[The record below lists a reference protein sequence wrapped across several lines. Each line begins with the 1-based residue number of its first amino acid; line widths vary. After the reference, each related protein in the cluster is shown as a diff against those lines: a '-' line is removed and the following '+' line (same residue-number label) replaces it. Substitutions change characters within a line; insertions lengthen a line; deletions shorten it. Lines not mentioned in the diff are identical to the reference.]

1 MKRIELRGEHLRAS
15 RTGGVSLRKQARLG
29 QYNVTANT
37 AHGVRLSRR
46 IAKGTNL
53 ALQNGQL
60 RLRGRYGKGPT
71 KLNLAKSGLSVSTRN
86 ALGTFNWTRPQY
98 SSANVLGVNVRGR
111 KAANMQLV
119 FMLFQAVVL
128 VFKVLAFLLVT
139 LPPMLV
145 AFGGQ
150 VAEVCERVG
159 AKLRLRA
166 QAAWLERT
174 AAASQTA
181 LPALAG
187 EKLQHALLYVVGY
200 WGSGHDAEAPNA
212 KLAAALPPGEV
223 GTRLDAT
230 LDQLG
235 TEDAKKAVL
244 GMFAWLASR
253 YVRQAPASEQA
264 ETLLQADELCLE
276 AGGRTTIQDRMIAQF
291 AQLANVALVPA
302 TA

>member
-53 ALQNGQL
+53 AMQNGQL

-71 KLNLAKSGLSVSTRN
+71 KLNLAKSGVSVSTRN
-86 ALGTFNWTRPQY
+86 ALGTFNWTKPQY
-98 SSANVLGVNVRGR
+98 SSANVLGVNLRGR

-139 LPPMLV
+139 VPPMLV
-145 AFGGQ
+145 ALGGQ
-150 VAEVCERVG
+150 VAEVCERV
-159 AKLRLRA
+159 AARLRLRM

-174 AAASQTA
+174 AAASRTA

-187 EKLQHALLYVVGY
+187 EELQHALVYVVGY
-200 WGSGHDAEAPNA
+200 WGSGHDVEASNT
-212 KLAAALPPGEV
+212 KLNDALPPGEV
-223 GTRLDAT
+223 GARLDAA

-235 TEDAKKAVL
+235 TKDAKKAVL
-244 GMFAWLASR
+244 GMFAWLAAR
-253 YVRQAPASEQA
+253 HVKQAPASEQA
-264 ETLLQADELCLE
+264 ETLLRADELCLE

>member
-29 QYNVTANT
+29 HYNVTANT
-37 AHGVRLSRR
+37 SHGVRLSRR

-53 ALQNGQL
+53 AVQNGQL

-71 KLNLAKSGLSVSTRN
+71 KLNLAKSGVSVSTSN
-86 ALGTFNWTRPQY
+86 ALGTFNWTKPQY

-119 FMLFQAVVL
+119 FMLFQGLVL
-128 VFKVLAFLLVT
+128 VLKVLAFVLVKVPPLLI
-139 LPPMLV
+139 
-145 AFGGQ
+145 AFGGE

-174 AAASQTA
+174 VSRSQGT
-181 LPALAG
+181 LPALAAN
-187 EKLQHALLYVVGY
+187 ELQHAVLYVIGY
-200 WGSGHDAEAPNA
+200 WGSGNDGESSNAELN
-212 KLAAALPPGEV
+212 AALPPGEI
-223 GTRLDAT
+223 GTRLDAA
-230 LDQLG
+230 LDELE
-235 TEDAKKAVL
+235 TEDAQKAVL
-244 GMFAWLASR
+244 GMFGWLAGR
-253 YVRQAPASEQA
+253 YVEQAPASEQA
-264 ETLLQADELCLE
+264 ETLLRADELCLE

>member
-53 ALQNGQL
+53 AMQNGQL

-71 KLNLAKSGLSVSTRN
+71 KLNLAKSGVSVSTRN
-86 ALGTFNWTRPQY
+86 ALGTFNWTKPQY
-98 SSANVLGVNVRGR
+98 SSANVLGVNLRGR

-139 LPPMLV
+139 VPPMLV
-145 AFGGQ
+145 ALGGQ
-150 VAEVCERVG
+150 VAEVCERV
-159 AKLRLRA
+159 AARLRLRM

-174 AAASQTA
+174 AAASRTA

-187 EKLQHALLYVVGY
+187 EELRHALVYVVGY
-200 WGSGHDAEAPNA
+200 WGSGHDVEASNA
-212 KLAAALPPGEV
+212 KLNDALPPGEV
-223 GTRLDAT
+223 GARLDAA

-235 TEDAKKAVL
+235 TKDAKKAVL
-244 GMFAWLASR
+244 GMFAWLAAR
-253 YVRQAPASEQA
+253 HVKQAPASEQA
-264 ETLLQADELCLE
+264 ETLLRADELCLE